1 MKLSSKLTL
10 AIAAASVICPIAAN
24 AAPITGSTAATVS
37 IKFNDCKCGP
47 NGTSGNYSIVPGG
60 TATGSG
66 TGVKELSAAVA
77 TGETK
82 AEATSVSNFA
92 GTSASATGFSK
103 PVNFSYVNTSDV
115 SNRTDTHNY
124 SYNSTSQ
131 ENKAQKSAEGKKT
144 SEAEAYMAANATA
157 GNATNG
163 TKGKGSSSN
172 ITGNS
177 ASGKGSAG
185 SGSSQTS
192 SDKKGSSY
200 STSSNNSSGNEKSS
214 ENSSLETSKSQDS
227 NSQDGKTTAE
237 VNYKSNV
244 LTTNN
249 QKTQY
254 NYTGSSAGL
263 PYIPMIK

>member
-47 NGTSGNYSIVPGG
+47 TSGQYSITPGG
-60 TATGSG
+60 NATGSG
-66 TGVKELSAAVA
+66 SGVKELSAAVA

-82 AEATSVSNFA
+82 AEANSMSNYS

-103 PVNFSYVNTSDV
+103 PVTFTYVNTSDI
-115 SNRTDTHNY
+115 SNRTDTSNY

-131 ENKAQKSAEGKKT
+131 NNKDQKSAWSKKT
-144 SEAEAYMAANATA
+144 TDAETYNAANATA

-163 TKGKGSSSN
+163 TNGKGETSN
-172 ITGNS
+172 VTANS
-177 ASGKGSAG
+177 ASGFGSDG
-185 SGSSQTS
+185 SGDSQTS
-192 SDKKGSSY
+192 SGKKGSSY
-200 STSSNNSSGNEKSS
+200 STSSNTSSGSKNST
-214 ENSSLETSKSQDS
+214 ENSTLDTAKSQSS
-227 NSQDGKTTAE
+227 NSQDGLTTAK
-237 VNYKSNV
+237 VDNTSNT
-244 LTTNN
+244 LNTTKNG
-249 QKTQY
+249 TSY

-263 PYIPMIK
+263 ANIPIIK